1 MNKSLA
7 EELQVEVV
15 DDTPETDKPFVK
27 EEKKEEEVKETSEEN
42 ELEGYSEKVQKRIK
56 KMKYDYH
63 EERRAK
69 ESAERMR
76 EEAIKFAENQKHE
89 NERLKKLI
97 EVGGKALTSASQ
109 ARVDSDL
116 VTAEKLYKDAYDN
129 GDSEGMLQAQKK
141 IATLTYEKNKISET
155 PVNGV
160 WKEPSQQQ
168 PQQQQ
173 QQQQIPEADPKAVEW
188 VQKNSWFQKPGYEE
202 MTSLAYGV
210 HEKLLKQ
217 GVDPR
222 SEQYYNSIDK
232 RMQEV
237 FPDHFNVEQQTTTET
252 PEEVETSQPE
262 TQRTA
267 NVVAP
272 SQRTTGKA
280 PRKIKLTASAVK
292 LAKRLGLTNEQY
304 AAQVLRES
312 N

>member
-1 MNKSLA
+1 
-7 EELQVEVV
+7 
-15 DDTPETDKPFVK
+15 
-27 EEKKEEEVKETSEEN
+27 
-42 ELEGYSEKVQKRIK
+42 
-56 KMKYDYH
+56 MKYDYH

-160 WKEPSQQQ
+160 WKEPVQQQ

-173 QQQQIPEADPKAVEW
+173 HQQLQWEQLQQVNKLELLHHKQHPNLQ
-188 VQKNSWFQKPGYEE
+188 VQ
-202 MTSLAYGV
+202 
-210 HEKLLKQ
+210 LLVQ
-217 GVDPR
+217 
-222 SEQYYNSIDK
+222 
-232 RMQEV
+232 
-237 FPDHFNVEQQTTTET
+237 H
-252 PEEVETSQPE
+252 
-262 TQRTA
+262 
-267 NVVAP
+267 
-272 SQRTTGKA
+272 
-280 PRKIKLTASAVK
+280 L
-292 LAKRLGLTNEQY
+292 L
-304 AAQVLRES
+304 
-312 N
+312 